1 MHVFLTG
8 EVQIGKSTVVRR
20 TAERLNRPVYGFRT
34 FFTDR
39 ASAEKSLYM
48 LPAAAQRAPAME
60 DTVAVF
66 SGGRPTPLPTR
77 FDAIGGAL
85 LRQARQHPQGLI
97 LMDECGRFEREAYAF
112 QREIARCLD
121 GDIPVLGVVRQGVLG
136 WTELIRS
143 HPRVTI
149 LTVTAENRL
158 DLPQQA
164 AALLMKGEN
173 HAGFND

>member
-8 EVQIGKSTVVRR
+8 DVQIGKSTAIRR
-20 TAERLNRPVYGFRT
+20 AIAQLGRPVYGFRT

-39 ASAEKSLYM
+39 ESAGKALYM
-48 LPAAAQRAPAME
+48 LPAAAERAPGQE
-60 DTVAVF
+60 DAVVLF
-66 SGGRPTPLPTR
+66 SGGRHTPLTAR
-77 FDAIGGAL
+77 FDALGASL
-85 LRQARQHPQGLI
+85 LRAAQAHPEGLI

-143 HPRVTI
+143 HPRVTL
-149 LTVTAENRL
+149 LTVTAENR
-158 DLPQQA
+158 DAMPQTI
-164 AALLMKGEN
+164 AALIAKGDS
-173 HAGFND
+173 HA

>member
-8 EVQIGKSTVVRR
+8 EVQIGKSTAICR
-20 TAERLNRPVYGFRT
+20 AIACLNRPVYGFRT
-34 FFTDR
+34 FFTHR
-39 ASAEKSLYM
+39 ESAEKSLYM
-48 LPAAAQRAPAME
+48 LPAAAQRAPMPE
-60 DTVAVF
+60 DAVAVF
-66 SGGRPTPLPTR
+66 RAGRPEPLPER

-112 QREIARCLD
+112 QREIACCLD

-143 HPRVTI
+143 HPRVTL
-149 LTVTAENRL
+149 LTVTAENREA
-158 DLPQQA
+158 LPQQIA
-164 AALLMKGEN
+164 SLIMKGAP
-173 HAGFND
+173 HA